1 MFQED
6 VPVWIGD
13 VVQKT
18 KIELTEAGTKAAAVT
33 SVVMMAKTAM
43 ITETM
48 RKEVYLDRPFAFLI
62 MKEGLD
68 VPLFAGVVENPAMN

>member
-1 MFQED
+1 M
-6 VPVWIGD
+6 
-13 VVQKT
+13 
-18 KIELTEAGTKAAAVT
+18 
-33 SVVMMAKTAM
+33 VMMAKTAM